1 MSHIVF
7 LLGSAGVVDQIIHIQ
22 VEKKAKVIGLI
33 WASHDSTYNFALFC
47 IIKYFLLF
55 HLPVIL
61 GSSRRQIKCVKHFY
75 DTYYSQHNTEHM
87 TGIQPVL
94 ISEVQLNGREISRW
108 IDFFWDWSKGKNVG
122 LVQLLHLLTEYV
134 SLSLRPVLAN
144 EL

>member
-7 LLGSAGVVDQIIHIQ
+7 LLGSAGVVDQIIHVQ
-22 VEKKAKVIGLI
+22 VEKKALI
-33 WASHDSTYNFALFC
+33 WASHDSAYNFALFC

-61 GSSRRQIKCVKHFY
+61 GSSRRQIECVKHFY
-75 DTYYSQHNTEHM
+75 DPYYSQHNTEHM

-122 LVQLLHLLTEYV
+122 LV
-134 SLSLRPVLAN
+134 
-144 EL
+144 